1 MSVLLEL
8 FLTFGR
14 ISLIAIGGA
23 NAAIPE
29 IRHAAVD
36 VHQWMNTDTFTHLFA
51 VAQSAP
57 GPNVLIASIIGWHVA
72 GIAGLVVAGIA
83 GLVVATIAMV
93 LPASVL
99 AFAIGRVISHF
110 THRREYKLVQDAVVP
125 VAIGLIIA
133 SGIELSFYS
142 AYDVLTWSMVL
153 GTLVFVY
160 FTEANPMWA
169 LLVCAIGGMLAY
181 QAGVL

>member
-1 MSVLLEL
+1 MTVLLDL
-8 FLTFGR
+8 FLTFSR

-36 VHQWMNTDTFTHLFA
+36 IHQWMNSDTFTHLFA

-72 GIAGLVVAGIA
+72 GIAGL
-83 GLVVATIAMV
+83 LVATIAMV
-93 LPASVL
+93 LPASVV

-133 SGIELSFYS
+133 SGIELSLYS
-142 AYDVLTWSMVL
+142 AFDVLTWSMVL
-153 GTLVFVY
+153 GTLLFVY

-169 LLVCAIGGMLAY
+169 LLVCAIGGMVAY
-181 QAGVL
+181 QAGML

>member
-1 MSVLLEL
+1 MTTLLDL
-8 FLTFGR
+8 FLTFAR

-72 GIAGLVVAGIA
+72 GLAGL
-83 GLVVATIAMV
+83 LVATIAMV

-99 AFAIGRVISHF
+99 AFAMGRLISHF
-110 THRREYKLVQDAVVP
+110 AHRREYKLVQDAVVP

-133 SGIELSFYS
+133 SGMELSLYS
-142 AYDVLTWSMVL
+142 AFDVLTWSMVI

-169 LLVCAIGGMLAY
+169 LLVCAIGGVVAY
-181 QAGVL
+181 QAGML

>member
-1 MSVLLEL
+1 MTTLLDL
-8 FLTFGR
+8 FLTFAR

-36 VHQWMNTDTFTHLFA
+36 VHQWMSTDTFTHLFA

-72 GIAGLVVAGIA
+72 GLAGL
-83 GLVVATIAMV
+83 LVATVAMV

-99 AFAIGRVISHF
+99 AFAVGRLISHF

-133 SGIELSFYS
+133 SGIELSLYS
-142 AYDVLTWSMVL
+142 AFDVLTWSMVI

-169 LLVCAIGGMLAY
+169 LLVCAIGGVIAY
-181 QAGVL
+181 QTGAF

>member
-1 MSVLLEL
+1 MSVLLDL
-8 FLTFGR
+8 FLTFSR

-72 GIAGLVVAGIA
+72 GIAGL
-83 GLVVATIAMV
+83 LVATIGMV

-133 SGIELSFYS
+133 SGIELSLYS
-142 AYDVLTWSMVL
+142 AFDALTWSMVV

-181 QAGVL
+181 QAGIL

>member
-1 MSVLLEL
+1 MTTLLDL
-8 FLTFGR
+8 FLTFAR

-72 GIAGLVVAGIA
+72 GLAGL
-83 GLVVATIAMV
+83 LVATIAMV

-99 AFAIGRVISHF
+99 AFAVGRLISHF

-133 SGIELSFYS
+133 SGIELSLYS
-142 AYDVLTWSMVL
+142 AFDVLTWSMVI

-169 LLVCAIGGMLAY
+169 LLVCAIGGVIAY
-181 QAGVL
+181 QTGAF

>member
-72 GIAGLVVAGIA
+72 GIAGLVVA
-83 GLVVATIAMV
+83 TIAMV

-142 AYDVLTWSMVL
+142 AFDVLTWSMVL

>member
-1 MSVLLEL
+1 MTVLLDL
-8 FLTFGR
+8 FLTFSR

-36 VHQWMNTDTFTHLFA
+36 MHQWMNSDTFTHLFA

-72 GIAGLVVAGIA
+72 GIAGL
-83 GLVVATIAMV
+83 LVATIAMV

-133 SGIELSFYS
+133 SGIELSLYS
-142 AYDVLTWSMVL
+142 ALDVLTWSMVL

-169 LLVCAIGGMLAY
+169 LLVCAVGGVVAY
-181 QAGVL
+181 QAGML

>member
-1 MSVLLEL
+1 MTTLLDL
-8 FLTFGR
+8 FLTFAR

-72 GIAGLVVAGIA
+72 GLAGL
-83 GLVVATIAMV
+83 LVATIAMV

-99 AFAIGRVISHF
+99 AFAVGRLISHF

-133 SGIELSFYS
+133 SGIELSLYS
-142 AYDVLTWSMVL
+142 AFDVLTWTMVI

-169 LLVCAIGGMLAY
+169 LLVCAIGGVIAY

>member
-1 MSVLLEL
+1 MTVLLDL
-8 FLTFGR
+8 FLTFSR
-14 ISLIAIGGA
+14 ISMIAIGGA
-23 NAAIPE
+23 SAAIPE
-29 IRHAAVD
+29 IRHAVVD
-36 VHQWMNTDTFTHLFA
+36 IHQWMNSDTFTHLFA

-72 GIAGLVVAGIA
+72 GIAGL
-83 GLVVATIAMV
+83 LVATIAMV

-99 AFAIGRVISHF
+99 AFLVGRVISHY

-133 SGIELSFYS
+133 SGIELSLYS
-142 AYDVLTWSMVL
+142 AFDVLTWSMVL

-160 FTEANPMWA
+160 FTEANPIWA
-169 LLVCAIGGMLAY
+169 LLVCAIGGVVAY
-181 QAGVL
+181 QAGML

>member
-1 MSVLLEL
+1 MTDLLEL
-8 FLTFGR
+8 FLTFSR

-29 IRHAAVD
+29 MRHAAVD
-36 VHQWMNTDTFTHLFA
+36 IHQWMSSDTFTHLFA

-57 GPNVLIASIIGWHVA
+57 GPNVLVASIIGWHVA
-72 GIAGLVVAGIA
+72 GVAGLLI
-83 GLVVATIAMV
+83 ATIGMV

-99 AFAIGRVISHF
+99 AFAVGRVISHY

-133 SGIELSFYS
+133 SGMELSLYS
-142 AYDVLTWSMVL
+142 AFDILTWVMVL
-153 GTLVFVY
+153 GTLLFVFL
-160 FTEANPMWA
+160 TEANPMWA
-169 LLVCAIGGMLAY
+169 LLACAVGGMVAH

>member
-1 MSVLLEL
+1 MTVLLEL
-8 FLTFGR
+8 FLTFAR

-36 VHQWMNTDTFTHLFA
+36 VHQWMSTDTFTHLFA

-72 GIAGLVVAGIA
+72 GLAGL
-83 GLVVATIAMV
+83 LVATIAMV
-93 LPASVL
+93 LPASIL
-99 AFAIGRVISHF
+99 AFAVGRLISHF

-133 SGIELSFYS
+133 SGIELSLYS
-142 AYDVLTWSMVL
+142 AFDVLTWSMVI

-169 LLVCAIGGMLAY
+169 LLVCAVGGVIAY
-181 QAGVL
+181 QTGTF

>member
-1 MSVLLEL
+1 MSVLLDL
-8 FLTFGR
+8 FLTFSR
-14 ISLIAIGGA
+14 VSLIAIGGA

-36 VHQWMNTDTFTHLFA
+36 VHQWMSSDTFTHLFA

-57 GPNVLIASIIGWHVA
+57 GPNVLIASIIGWQV
-72 GIAGLVVAGIA
+72 AGLV
-83 GLVVATIAMV
+83 GLLVATLAMV
-93 LPASVL
+93 LPASIL
-99 AFAIGRVISHF
+99 AFAIGRLISHF

-133 SGIELSFYS
+133 SGIELSLYS
-142 AYDVLTWSMVL
+142 AFDILTWIMVI
-153 GTLVFVY
+153 GTMAFVY

-169 LLVCAIGGMLAY
+169 LLVCAIGGMMAY
-181 QAGVL
+181 QAGVI

>member
-1 MSVLLEL
+1 MTTLLDL
-8 FLTFGR
+8 FLTFAR

-72 GIAGLVVAGIA
+72 GLAGL
-83 GLVVATIAMV
+83 LVATIAMV

-99 AFAIGRVISHF
+99 AFAVGRLISHF

-133 SGIELSFYS
+133 SGIELSLYS
-142 AYDVLTWSMVL
+142 AFDVLTWSMVI

-169 LLVCAIGGMLAY
+169 LLVCAIGGVIAY
-181 QAGVL
+181 QTGVF

>member
-1 MSVLLEL
+1 MSVLLDL
-8 FLTFGR
+8 FLTFSR

-29 IRHAAVD
+29 IRLAAVD
-36 VHQWMNTDTFTHLFA
+36 HHQWMSSDTFTHLYA
-51 VAQSAP
+51 IAQSAP

-72 GIAGLVVAGIA
+72 GITGL
-83 GLVVATIAMV
+83 LVATLGMV
-93 LPASVL
+93 LPAAIL
-99 AFAIGRVISHF
+99 AFAIGRVLAHF

-133 SGIELSFYS
+133 SGIELSLYS
-142 AYDVLTWSMVL
+142 AYETLTWLMVIA
-153 GTLVFVY
+153 TVAFVY

-169 LLVCAIGGMLAY
+169 LLTCAIGGVVAY
-181 QAGVL
+181 QAGVM

>member
-1 MSVLLEL
+1 MSVLLDL
-8 FLTFGR
+8 FLTFSR
-14 ISLIAIGGA
+14 VSLIAIGGA

-36 VHQWMNTDTFTHLFA
+36 VHQWMSSDTFTHLFA

-57 GPNVLIASIIGWHVA
+57 GPNVLIASIIGWQV
-72 GIAGLVVAGIA
+72 AGLV
-83 GLVVATIAMV
+83 GLLVATLAMV
-93 LPASVL
+93 LPASIL
-99 AFAIGRVISHF
+99 AFAIGRLISHF

-133 SGIELSFYS
+133 SGIELSLYS
-142 AYDVLTWSMVL
+142 AFDILTWIMVV
-153 GTLVFVY
+153 GTMAFVY

-169 LLVCAIGGMLAY
+169 LLVCAIGGMIAY
-181 QAGVL
+181 QAGVI

>member
-1 MSVLLEL
+1 MTTLLDL
-8 FLTFGR
+8 FLTFAR

-36 VHQWMNTDTFTHLFA
+36 VHQWMSTDTFTHLFA

-72 GIAGLVVAGIA
+72 GLAGL
-83 GLVVATIAMV
+83 LVATIAMV
-93 LPASVL
+93 LPASIL
-99 AFAIGRVISHF
+99 AFAVGRLISHF

-133 SGIELSFYS
+133 SGIELSLYS
-142 AYDVLTWSMVL
+142 AFDVLTWSMVI

-169 LLVCAIGGMLAY
+169 LLVCAIGGVIAY
-181 QAGVL
+181 QTGTF

>member
-1 MSVLLEL
+1 MTVLLEL
-8 FLTFGR
+8 FLTFSR

-29 IRHAAVD
+29 IRHAVVD
-36 VHQWMNTDTFTHLFA
+36 IHQWMNSDTFTHLFA

-72 GIAGLVVAGIA
+72 GIAGL
-83 GLVVATIAMV
+83 LVATIAMV

-99 AFAIGRVISHF
+99 AFMVGRVISHF

-133 SGIELSFYS
+133 SGIELSMYS
-142 AYDVLTWSMVL
+142 AFDVLTWSMVL

-169 LLVCAIGGMLAY
+169 LLVCAIGGAAAY
-181 QAGVL
+181 QVGIL